1 MKRALFFIIHFV
13 IIVVMMSVV
22 VNIAKKMDD
31 IRPNQ
36 ELQEFLYLAKNNEI
50 KSFAFGFEAEYA
62 DVLWMLSI
70 QAFRQYAIEKV
81 PFPEVKQVYK
91 SIAKLDPHFE
101 GMYETACI
109 YINMVEKTPLPGV
122 QFIEESLQQE
132 KSIGAKYPDSE
143 KLSGQPWMWYLLGR
157 TYCLQ
162 RLELQNKEMIFVKDT
177 MRKAMA
183 CMNKCLQLS
192 DGKHA
197 GARFFSYFLVRL
209 DEGFSFDLLT
219 WLQIYS
225 SAKENEVLRG
235 FILQTLREIIAES
248 HLDIIRQKFS
258 EYHKINGKYP
268 STLSQCMQFVPLEP
282 REKDMRKI
290 TEELLAVVTSCL
302 QKSMS
307 AEQIEKVILHFIHR
321 EMPKKF
327 PEGQEYIIDHD
338 RVLSPSIEQKR
349 LEKQIRSIQIMVDRF
364 KKQFG
369 RFPETLEEITKVS
382 GLAEIKPL
390 PLGKKYTYDAEKG
403 EVGSS
408 E

>member
-1 MKRALFFIIHFV
+1 MKRVKSFIIHFV
-13 IIVVMMSVV
+13 IIVVMMSAVV
-22 VNIAKKMDD
+22 GIAKKMDD

-36 ELQEFLYLAKNNEI
+36 ELQEFLYLAKNNQI

-62 DVLWMLSI
+62 DILWMLSI
-70 QAFRQYAIEKV
+70 QAFRQYAIEKT

-91 SIAKLDPHFE
+91 SIAKLDPHFQ

-109 YINMVEKTPLPGV
+109 YINMVEKRPLPGV

-132 KSIGAKYPDSE
+132 KSIGAKYPESE

-157 TYCLQ
+157 IYCLQ

-192 DGKHA
+192 DGKHM
-197 GARFFSYFLVRL
+197 GAQFFAYFLVRL
-209 DEGFSFDLLT
+209 DEGFSFDLVT

-225 SAKENEVLRG
+225 SAGDNEVLQNL
-235 FILQTLREIIAES
+235 ILKTIRELIAEA
-248 HLDIIRQKFS
+248 HLDTIHKKFS
-258 EYHKINGKYP
+258 EYHKTHGSYP
-268 STLSQCMQFVPLEP
+268 TKLSQCMHFVPLEP
-282 REKDMRKI
+282 REEDMRKI
-290 TEELLAVVTSCL
+290 TGELLNLVMSSL
-302 QKSMS
+302 QKSMT
-307 AEQIEKVILHFIHR
+307 AEQMEQAIFRFIHQD
-321 EMPKKF
+321 MPKKF
-327 PEGQEYIIDHD
+327 PNGQQYIIQLN

-349 LEKQIRSIQIMVDRF
+349 LEKQVRGIQIMVERF
-364 KKQFG
+364 KKKFG
-369 RFPETLEEITKVS
+369 RFPNNLQEIVNKS
-382 GLAEIKPL
+382 GLDEIKPL
-390 PLGKKYTYDAEKG
+390 PLGKKYTYDAKTG